1 MRSLKAFVLSNTLLA
16 IVPLILPRT
25 VESQSTATEAPTG
38 FDNLTNGCVDQT
50 THDMDRMTFE
60 QVEAIADGL
69 GPTFNGNACAQ
80 CHSTPVS
87 GGVSQVTELRAGHLD
102 ANGNFVPATAFV
114 DFGQEPIPL
123 RSLINQNAICDA
135 AQETLTAQDNI
146 RALRLSLNV
155 LGDGFV
161 EAISDA
167 TLKQISLA
175 QPANMRGQYFN
186 VPILEGGA
194 GIGRFGWKDQH
205 ASLLSF
211 SSDAYLNEMGISNRL
226 PPNQDDF
233 THQCDTVPDPED
245 VNNDIDTFARFMRA
259 TKAPPRDA
267 QLAATADAKAGS
279 QLFDQIGC
287 STCHVR
293 TIVTAP
299 PTSTVDNRAVP
310 SCLGNKTIH
319 PFGDFLLHDVGTG
332 DGIVQNGPQTTRLKV
347 RTAPLWG
354 VRTHP
359 TLMHD
364 GGSTTFRGAI
374 LRHKAEAQTVTTNFN
389 NLSSTQQQ
397 QLITF
402 LSSL

>member
-1 MRSLKAFVLSNTLLA
+1 MRSLKAFVLSITLLA
-16 IVPLILPRT
+16 LPLMLPRI

-38 FDNLTNGCVDQT
+38 FDNLTNGCVSQAMHDQ
-50 THDMDRMTFE
+50 DRMAFE
-60 QVEAIADGL
+60 QVEALADGL

-102 ANGNFVPATAFV
+102 SNGNFVPATAFV
-114 DFGQEPIPL
+114 NFGQEPIPL
-123 RSLINQNAICDA
+123 RSLINQNAICSA
-135 AQETLTAQDNI
+135 AQETLTNQDNI

-161 EAISDA
+161 EAISDF

-175 QPANMRGQYFN
+175 QPAAMRGQYFT
-186 VPILEGGA
+186 VPALEGGS
-194 GIGRFGWKDQH
+194 GIGRFGWKNQH
-205 ASLLSF
+205 VSLLSF

-226 PPNQDDF
+226 VPNQDDF

-245 VNNDIDTFARFMRA
+245 VNNDIDAFARFMRA

-267 QLAATADAKAGS
+267 QLEATADAKAGS
-279 QLFDQIGC
+279 KLFDQIGC

-299 PTSTVDNRAVP
+299 PGTTVASGVVP
-310 SCLGNKTIH
+310 ACLGNLTIH
-319 PFGDFLLHDVGTG
+319 PFGDFLLHDIGTG

-364 GGSTTFRGAI
+364 GGSNTFRGAI
-374 LRHKAEAQTVTTNFN
+374 ARHKGEAQSVTTSFN
-389 NLSSTQQQ
+389 NLSSIQQQ
-397 QLITF
+397 QVLTF